1 MLVCLER
8 NVELVVARALPLFTW
23 VFRDG
28 GELSV
33 RLVKLVEQC
42 EVARLFME
50 SLIIFFH
57 TVVTFLDSMNRVLCV
72 KPADLPLLRGFMSIR
87 HFMLNYLRFIAIL

>member
-8 NVELVVARALPLFTW
+8 HVELVVARALPLFTW

-33 RLVKLVEQC
+33 RLVKLVEQRK
-42 EVARLFME
+42 VA
-50 SLIIFFH
+50 
-57 TVVTFLDSMNRVLCV
+57 
-72 KPADLPLLRGFMSIR
+72 
-87 HFMLNYLRFIAIL
+87 